1 MNNNNSNDKNQKSAA
16 PAGNEQGKLQGKE
29 TQGTARTPS
38 QGQDKSDKSKDA
50 APANQSPTKS

>member
-1 MNNNNSNDKNQKSAA
+1 MNNNNNSNDKNQKSTA

-29 TQGTARTPS
+29 AQATARTPS
-38 QGQDKSDKSKDA
+38 QGQDKSKDA